1 MHDEDDLEW
10 RVMDAEASRDMWRC
24 VSGILLMLW
33 VAAMLVIWRGA
44 IP

>member
-10 RVMDAEASRDMWRC
+10 RVMDAESSRDMWRC